1 MDATEV
7 ELFERS
13 VRQVAADHT
22 ADGLDAALAELGWPD
37 ALSDDPY
44 TAVSILF
51 PVQGA
56 ANATSSALDQVVAT
70 GLGLGPL
77 TTGAAVLPRLG
88 TATVPGVADD
98 DGGVSVH
105 GLGTRAL
112 TRAHTAVVAAT
123 RDAGGSC
130 TVATVATAD
139 LRLEP
144 IRGMDPDVDLVAVT
158 GDGVGSGSRAD
169 APASAWRTTVV
180 LARLATSYE
189 MLGAARAM
197 LALARQHAL
206 DRIQYGGPISRFQAV
221 RHRLADTL
229 VAIEAAEAVV
239 DATRQAPSPELAV
252 TAKSLAGGSALTA
265 ARHCQ
270 QVLAGIGF
278 TAEHAF
284 HRYFRRVLLLDQLF
298 GSAHALTAEL
308 GEALLRSRTLP
319 APLPLEDPVATGT
332 PGR

>member
-13 VRQVAADHT
+13 VRQAAADHT
-22 ADGLDAALAELGWPD
+22 AEALDRALTDLGWPD

-70 GLGLGPL
+70 GLGMGPR
-77 TTGAAVLPRLG
+77 TTEAVVLPRLG
-88 TATVPGVADD
+88 MSAVPGVAGDD
-98 DGGVSVH
+98 GVSVD
-105 GLGTRAL
+105 GLGTRAS
-112 TRAHTAVVAAT
+112 TRAETAVVAA
-123 RDAGGSC
+123 RGDAGQTFFS
-130 TVATVATAD
+130 VAVAD

-144 IRGMDPDVDLVAVT
+144 VRGMDPELGLVRVT
-158 GDGVGSGSRAD
+158 ADGVAPGSRTE
-169 APASAWRTTVV
+169 PSARAWPTTVV
-180 LARLATSYE
+180 LARLGVSYE

-197 LALARQHAL
+197 LALAREHAL
-206 DRIQYGGPISRFQAV
+206 ERIQYGGPISRFQAV

-229 VAIEAAEAVV
+229 VAIEGAEAAVN
-239 DATRQAPSPELAV
+239 AARSARSPELATV
-252 TAKSLAGGSALTA
+252 AKALAGGRALTA
-265 ARHCQ
+265 ASHCQ

-278 TAEHAF
+278 TAEHSF
-284 HRYFRRVLLLDQLF
+284 HRYFRRILVLDQLF

-308 GEALLRSRTLP
+308 GEELLRSRALP
-319 APLPLEDPVATGT
+319 DLLPLEDPVAMSA
-332 PGR
+332 PR

>member
-13 VRQVAADHT
+13 VRQAAADHT
-22 ADGLDAALAELGWPD
+22 ADALDDALAELGWPD
-37 ALSDDPY
+37 ALADDPH

-51 PVQGA
+51 PVQGS

-70 GLGLGPL
+70 SLGLDPR
-77 TTGAAVLPRLG
+77 TTEAVVLPRLG
-88 TATVPGVADD
+88 ASTVPGTAAGD
-98 DGGVSVH
+98 GVSVR
-105 GLGTRAL
+105 GLGTHAL
-112 TRAHTAVVAAT
+112 TCAETAVVAVT
-123 RDAGGSC
+123 GDASDSY
-130 TVATVATAD
+130 TVATVAAAD

-144 IRGMDPDVDLVAVT
+144 IRGMDPDFGLVQVI
-158 GDGVGSGSRAD
+158 GDGVGCRTRTD
-169 APASAWRTTVV
+169 APGSAWHAAVV
-180 LARLATSYE
+180 LARLAVSYE

-197 LALARQHAL
+197 LALAREHAL
-206 DRIQYGGPISRFQAV
+206 DRVQYGGPISRFQAV

-239 DATRQAPSPELAV
+239 DATRQAPSPELAAM
-252 TAKSLAGGSALTA
+252 AKSLAGGNALTT

-284 HRYFRRVLLLDQLF
+284 HRYFRRILLLDQLF

-308 GEALLRSRTLP
+308 GEELLRSRTLP
-319 APLPLEDPVATGT
+319 ALLPLEDPVATGA
-332 PGR
+332 PGC

>member
-13 VRQVAADHT
+13 VRQAAADHT
-22 ADGLDAALAELGWPD
+22 ADALDAALTALGWND
-37 ALSDDPY
+37 ALADDPY

-51 PVQGA
+51 PVQGV

-70 GLGLGPL
+70 GLGLGPPA
-77 TTGAAVLPRLG
+77 TEAVVLPRLG
-88 TATVPGVADD
+88 ASTVPGTAAGD
-98 DGGVSVH
+98 GVSVR
-105 GLGTRAL
+105 GLGTHAF
-112 TRAHTAVVAAT
+112 TRADTAVVAVT
-123 RDAGGSC
+123 GDAGDSS
-130 TVATVATAD
+130 TVVTVATAD

-144 IRGMDPDVDLVAVT
+144 VRGMDPDFGLVQVT
-158 GDGVGSGSRAD
+158 GDGVGFGSRTD
-169 APASAWRTTVV
+169 APASAWRTAVV
-180 LARLATSYE
+180 LARLAASYE
-189 MLGAARAM
+189 MLGGARTM
-197 LALARQHAL
+197 LALAREHAL

-239 DATRQAPSPELAV
+239 EAAREGPSPELAAM
-252 TAKSLAGGSALTA
+252 AKSLAGASALTT

-284 HRYFRRVLLLDQLF
+284 HRYFRRILVLDQLF
-298 GSAHALTAEL
+298 GSAHVLTAEL
-308 GEALLRSRTLP
+308 GEELLRSRTLP
-319 APLPLEDPVATGT
+319 VLLPLEDPVAAAT

>member
-1 MDATEV
+1 MDAAEV

-13 VRQVAADHT
+13 VRQAAADHT
-22 ADGLDAALAELGWPD
+22 GDTLDVALAELGWPD

-70 GLGLGPL
+70 GLGLGSR
-77 TTGAAVLPRLG
+77 TTSAVVLPRLA
-88 TATVPGVADD
+88 TATVPGVAHD
-98 DGGVSVH
+98 DGVAVH
-105 GLGTRAL
+105 GLGTGALRRAD
-112 TRAHTAVVAAT
+112 AAVVAAT
-123 RDAGGSC
+123 RDAGDTC
-130 TVATVATAD
+130 TVAIVATAD

-144 IRGMDPDVDLVAVT
+144 VRGMDPDFDLVEVT
-158 GDGVGSGSRAD
+158 GDGVGAGSRTD
-169 APASAWRTTVV
+169 APAGAWRTTVV
-180 LARLATSYE
+180 LARLAASFE

-229 VAIEAAEAVV
+229 VAIEGAEAVV
-239 DATRQAPSPELAV
+239 DATRRAPSPELAAM
-252 TAKSLAGGSALTA
+252 AKALAGGGAQTA

-278 TAEHAF
+278 TAEHPF
-284 HRYFRRVLLLDQLF
+284 HRYFRRILLLDQLF

-308 GEALLRSRTLP
+308 GEELLRSRTVP
-319 APLPLEDPVATGT
+319 ALLPLEDPVASGT